1 MKCERCGAP
10 MREEQVTVSGGL
22 VKLKNVLAWHCTV
35 CERVEY
41 GTLPS
46 VVPAANRPPVTA
58 YNSSGLENSASNEV
72 SKSIY

>member
-10 MREEQVTVSGGL
+10 MRDEQVTVSGDL

-41 GTLPS
+41 GTTP
-46 VVPAANRPPVTA
+46 RVTA
-58 YNSSGLENSASNEV
+58 AVNRAAQLDMSG
-72 SKSIY
+72 